1 MKFEKYQTNLRVEND
16 YVISYATKVAK
27 IIGRDLIIL
36 KWNVEHNNK
45 RITTSGTTTK
55 HINYVANILNLT
67 VVKL

>member
-45 RITTSGTTTK
+45 RITTSGTTTQS
-55 HINYVANILNLT
+55 I
-67 VVKL
+67 